1 MIGNIRAPFAVAI
14 VAVTIGAASAPAFGG
29 VMGISST
36 VTTFAPPD
44 ANLTGQGWKGIVLS
58 VMTDDNSVISAV
70 DVNITG
76 ALHQRWNLN
85 TDTETFDPT
94 PSSANIT
101 NGDSKL
107 NPISGALV
115 GSALTEDNSGA
126 GSPLPDTATR
136 NYGVG
141 TFLRGAWGI
150 PGPQQTN
157 KANLAYIVVREAE
170 IPNLR
175 ISALVATSTGTY
187 AENFGT
193 SPPPLSVL
201 SSNPVPGPGV
211 EIDFGYLH
219 ADQDPAAIPISL
231 SNNVPGSLPITIS
244 SITLTGPSAANYVL
258 IGALPTTLVGGAAPQ
273 TFAVDYGVPIA
284 GFGSYPAQVRVVTSA
299 GNLTYDVYAVL
310 LPEPSAFALTGL
322 ALVGLAGI
330 TRRKS
335 FSLR

>member
-1 MIGNIRAPFAVAI
+1 MIGKLCASLAAAI
-14 VAVTIGAASAPAFGG
+14 LAGFIVSACTPAFGG

-36 VTTFAPPD
+36 VTTFTTPD
-44 ANLTGQGWKGIVLS
+44 AALTGQGWRGIVLS

-76 ALHQRWNLN
+76 ALHQRWNFN
-85 TDTETFDPT
+85 VDTETFDPT

-101 NGDSKL
+101 NGDSHL

-136 NYGVG
+136 DYGVG
-141 TFLRGAWGI
+141 TFLKGAWGI
-150 PGPQQTN
+150 PGPSQTN
-157 KANLAYIVVREAE
+157 KANLAYIVVRDTDL
-170 IPNLR
+170 PNIQIR
-175 ISALVATSTGTY
+175 AQVATSTGTF
-187 AENFGT
+187 ALDFGT

-201 SSNPVPGPGV
+201 SSNPVPGPGI

-219 ADQDPAAIPISL
+219 ADQDPAAIPITL
-231 SNNVPGSLPITIS
+231 SNTVPGSLTITIN

-258 IGALPTTLVGGAAPQ
+258 TGALPTTLIGGAAPQ

-284 GFGSYPAQVRVVTSA
+284 GFGSYPAQVRVETSA
-299 GNLTYDVYAVL
+299 GNLIYDVYAVL
-310 LPEPSAFALTGL
+310 LPEPSALVVAGL
-322 ALVGLAGI
+322 GLLGLAGFA
-330 TRRKS
+330 RR
-335 FSLR
+335 R